1 MTTTLQKDQADPART
16 GFYKGMEVRQN
27 DEYGRLRRQHLL
39 HKNVMHDKLI
49 RVPLNT
55 DQAINILD
63 SGTGD
68 GIWMLDALDEYPN
81 ATFTGTDIFPKHF
94 EQLKH
99 LLPASI
105 SFKVQN
111 LLDDWPAED
120 GAKYDLVHQRYCLAQ
135 FNPEKDAEIVKNLF
149 SLVKP
154 GGFIQ
159 FIEAD
164 MISFEG
170 GEGHEGMSKF
180 MQFVETA
187 FPQVSSPA
195 LSHTKLQS
203 S

>member
-1 MTTTLQKDQADPART
+1 MTSTLQKDQSDPSRS

-39 HKNVMHDKLI
+39 HKKVMGDKLI
-49 RVPLNT
+49 RVPLPT
-55 DQAINILD
+55 DRPITILD

-68 GIWMLDALDEYPN
+68 GIWMLDAADEYPN

-94 EQLKH
+94 EQLRDI
-99 LLPASI
+99 LPSSI

-111 LLDDWPAED
+111 LLDNWPAED
-120 GAKYDLVHQRYCLAQ
+120 VAKYDLVHQRYCLAQ
-135 FNPEKDAEIVKNLF
+135 FKPETDAAIVDNLF

-164 MISFEG
+164 MMSFEG
-170 GEGHEGMSKF
+170 GEGHEGLSKF
-180 MQFVETA
+180 MQFVEKA
-187 FPQVSSPA
+187 FPQVSLPPIP
-195 LSHTKLQS
+195 LEIG
-203 S
+203 